1 MTGCPVTGHHAPALP
16 VVPHRGVPTV
26 LDPALGAAVMLD
38 PATWSPAGS
47 MVAHRPLCP
56 AALRVLARAGFALP
70 PALANND
77 TPSHPVLRGA
87 VAPLLAARR
96 VRAWRPRIAAL
107 AQQGAEEALAAARRD
122 GEVDL
127 AVVGPGRVPLAVM
140 TELLGI
146 GEGLPHDLLARS
158 AAPALELFWGE
169 ADDSRQ
175 VDLAGACAELY
186 RAIRAE
192 LRRVRAAV
200 PAVGGDGPGDGTG
213 PWADAGAEADGLL
226 GRLVR
231 AGCDDRVA
239 ASAAFFT
246 VVAGHETTRWLVA
259 GALAR
264 AAAQPHA
271 WARLAADPGAAT
283 EEVLAHHSS
292 VPRWRRTATTG
303 ATLGEGPGGPVRVT
317 AGDPVAVELTGVG
330 RPGSFAFGVGPHRCL
345 GAELARVETE
355 EILAAT
361 ARTLGPV
368 ELRSTGPRVDLF
380 SFQSPGAVRVAPLPL
395 GA

>member
-259 GALAR
+259 GAPGRSRSASAR
-264 AAAQPHA
+264 TGA
-271 WARLAADPGAAT
+271 WAGSWPAWRPRRSWRPPPGPSGRSSSGRPARGWTSSRSSRPAPCGSRPSRL
-283 EEVLAHHSS
+283 
-292 VPRWRRTATTG
+292 
-303 ATLGEGPGGPVRVT
+303 GPE
-317 AGDPVAVELTGVG
+317 AVG
-330 RPGSFAFGVGPHRCL
+330 RVPWTPTDPAPERRSPLIFLPEPRHR
-345 GAELARVETE
+345 
-355 EILAAT
+355 
-361 ARTLGPV
+361 
-368 ELRSTGPRVDLF
+368 
-380 SFQSPGAVRVAPLPL
+380 
-395 GA
+395 